1 MAGGLVLHPV
11 TCFVLCMSPKA
22 EGEPVVLFWKST
34 PDYSPCL
41 WEALAA
47 SADSIVCTTATAVY
61 KKKDSCVTMNQQMRN
76 FFVEHSPPH
85 VLWEGK
91 K

>member
-1 MAGGLVLHPV
+1 MSRGLLHPV
-11 TCFVLCMSPKA
+11 TCFALFTSPKA
-22 EGEPVVLFWKST
+22 EGEPMVLLWKST
-34 PDYSPCL
+34 PDSLSGL

-47 SADSIVCTTATAVY
+47 SADSIICTTATAVY
-61 KKKDSCVTMNQQMRN
+61 KKKDSCVTMNQQMED

-85 VLWEGK
+85 VLWDGK